1 MICDVFRAPA
11 FLAISR
17 PLRNTMTSGNPANIE
32 AASHTLIFFGIKL
45 GKTNVGRYFLHIG
58 KHRRHHLARPTPG
71 CSKSTTRGHLIMS
84 QMFVK
89 LGLIKIKRHVGN
101 SSALRRPL
109 LGFLPSLLLGIGFPD
124 RQSKQLG
131 PSSSFSNS
139 ACREVLWKSQRKV
152 PTFHKAH
159 HAH

>member
-32 AASHTLIFFGIKL
+32 VASHTLIFFGIRL
-45 GKTNVGRYFLHIG
+45 GKTNVGRFFCTSVNIG
-58 KHRRHHLARPTPG
+58 AITWQDPHQGAQNPRQEATSSCLKCSSSLASSR
-71 CSKSTTRGHLIMS
+71 SKGTLEIVPLCVDRCWGSC
-84 QMFVK
+84 QVCFW
-89 LGLIKIKRHVGN
+89 GLV
-101 SSALRRPL
+101 
-109 LGFLPSLLLGIGFPD
+109 FPD

-131 PSSSFSNS
+131 PSPSFSNS

-152 PTFHKAH
+152 PTFHEAH